1 MPKHISIPLVNQ
13 DKLNKL
19 VLKHKTKLANMEIYE
34 HIAKTGAVSGEGLL
48 QLGDVLSDIVE
59 LQECAELQHHQMKS
73 AFTMT
78 GKFFPKVL
86 PTSLFQKIVIVE

>member
-19 VLKHKTKLANMEIYE
+19 VLKHKNKLANMELYE

-48 QLGDVLSDIVE
+48 QLEMSCHIL
-59 LQECAELQHHQMKS
+59 LNYRNAQNYN
-73 AFTMT
+73 TT
-78 GKFFPKVL
+78 R
-86 PTSLFQKIVIVE
+86 